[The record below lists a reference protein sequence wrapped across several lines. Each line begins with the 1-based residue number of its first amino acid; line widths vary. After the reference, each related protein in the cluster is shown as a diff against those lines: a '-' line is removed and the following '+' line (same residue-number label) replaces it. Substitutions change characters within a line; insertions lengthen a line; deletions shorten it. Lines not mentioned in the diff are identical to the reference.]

1 MTTTQHVRV
10 WRLIVVFTLMVVV
23 VCECEKERMGGTV
36 FVVNVWYKN
45 KYYCTKPLPRLQDAR
60 SGEKKSVSG
69 SLSSCEIRS
78 SRYVKYV
85 RL

>member
-23 VCECEKERMGGTV
+23 VCECESEKERMGGTV
-36 FVVNVWYKN
+36 FVVNVWYKD

-60 SGEKKSVSG
+60 SGKKNQCLAVYHLAKSG
-69 SLSSCEIRS
+69 A
-78 SRYVKYV
+78 VGM
-85 RL
+85 